1 VRTRPGTDEG
11 DGPHAAAPGAAPARR
26 SARILV
32 VDDSESIRGYLAS
45 LLASHGH
52 RVDTAEDGRRA
63 LGLIEAGASPDLVLL
78 DVMMPGLDGLETLR
92 RIREHAPNLPVVML
106 SVVGNARTIVEA
118 MRAGASDYVNKPFVE
133 AELVQGIARVLARA
147 GQDGERAQAAKTQAS
162 DALWHGPALAQVR
175 TVIEHVAETDVTVLI
190 QGESGT
196 GKEVVA
202 RALHAASRRRQG
214 PFVKVNCAALP
225 GELLESELFGY
236 ERGAFT
242 GAVARKPGKFEV
254 AHGGTLFLD
263 EIAEMSPV
271 AQAKLLHVLQDATF
285 TRLGGNRE
293 IRVDVR
299 VVAATH
305 RVLAELAAKKL
316 FREDLYFRLNV
327 VNVLVP
333 PLRERRDEVPA
344 LVEHFLERF
353 SARYGRAA
361 RPPSARLRALLER
374 HPFPGNVRELENLV
388 KRIVVL
394 GSEAPI
400 VRDLLARERAAKRRA
415 HRFESLLRDVEAH
428 AGEQPLREVGRR
440 AALEAEREAIE
451 QALLLTD
458 WNRKHAARV
467 LGVSYKTLLQK
478 IHECELTRE

>member
-1 VRTRPGTDEG
+1 VS
-11 DGPHAAAPGAAPARR
+11 AALAPRG
-26 SARILV
+26 ARILV

-45 LLASHGH
+45 LLGVQGH

-63 LGLIEAGASPDLVLL
+63 LGLIEAGAAPDLVLL

-92 RIREHAPNLPVVML
+92 RIRERAPRVPVVMV

-133 AELVQGIARVLARA
+133 SELAQVVARVLARA
-147 GQDGERAQAAKTQAS
+147 EPDGAPAQARSGAP
-162 DALWHGPALAQVR
+162 DALWQGPALAQVR
-175 TVIEHVAETDVTVLI
+175 AVIERVAETDVTVLI

-202 RALHAASRRRQG
+202 RTLHAASRRRQG

-254 AHGGTLFLD
+254 AQGGTLFLD

-305 RVLAELAAKKL
+305 RLLAELAAKRL

-374 HPFPGNVRELENLV
+374 HPFPGNVRELENLA

-394 GSEAPI
+394 GSEEPI
-400 VRDLLARERAAKRRA
+400 VRDLVALERARARRA
-415 HRFESLLRDVEAH
+415 RRFESLLRDVEAR
-428 AGEQPLREVGRR
+428 AGELPLREVGRR

-451 QALLLTD
+451 QALLLTN

-478 IHECELTRE
+478 IHECELEPETA